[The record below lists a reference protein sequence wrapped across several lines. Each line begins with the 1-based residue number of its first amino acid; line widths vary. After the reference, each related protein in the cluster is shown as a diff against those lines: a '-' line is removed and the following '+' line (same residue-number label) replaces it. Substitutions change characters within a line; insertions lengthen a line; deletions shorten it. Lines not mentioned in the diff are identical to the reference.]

1 MKHVIRKLSV
11 CALLALAAS
20 AASAGE
26 VIVNYIQPDGFSD
39 IPSGG
44 EREETL
50 RALTAHFVKLGKKLP
65 AGQNL
70 RIDVQNIDMAGSERP
85 SGARTD
91 MRVTN
96 RSAWPSMDLHYTL
109 ESNGQVISSG
119 DAQLRDTAFLD
130 RPNRYFNH
138 DILRFEKRMVD
149 MWFERTILSGEHAAG
164 R

>member
-1 MKHVIRKLSV
+1 MKRAIVKV
-11 CALLALAAS
+11 TATALLALAAGT
-20 AASAGE
+20 ACAGD
-26 VIVNYIQPDGFSD
+26 VIVNYIQPDSFSD
-39 IPSGG
+39 IPTGG

-50 RALTAHFVKLGKKLP
+50 RALTAHFVKLGAKLP
-65 AGQNL
+65 PGQNL

-91 MRVTN
+91 LRVTN
-96 RSAWPSMDLHYTL
+96 RSAWPSIDLHYTL

-138 DILRFEKRMVD
+138 DTLRYEKRMVD
-149 MWFERTILSGEHAAG
+149 SWFEKNILSGPHAAG